1 MNEKRAE
8 QYDLI
13 CASDDAETLKR
24 EIIRHIAS
32 TLGHDPSFA
41 KGYYFYK
48 AVAHAV
54 RDRLVDRWINTQRSY
69 YNKEAKRVYYLSME
83 FLPGRFLRNNLIKL
97 GIAGL
102 CQRVLQ
108 EYGHPL
114 EEIEELE
121 WDAGLGNGGLG
132 RLASCFMDSFATL
145 KLPAYGYG
153 IRYDYGIFY
162 QVLEDGFQVEKC
174 DNWLRHGNPW
184 EFERPEH
191 LYEVKFYGH
200 VTEYVDEQGRF
211 CHRWEK
217 TENIM
222 AMACDT
228 LIPGYGN
235 DHVINMRLW
244 AAKASREFNLELFN
258 MGLYADAVEE
268 KVLSENISKVL
279 YPSEAA
285 IEGKELRLKQQYFF
299 VSATFQDL
307 MRRFRKRNVDYARFP
322 DMVAVQLNDTHPTI
336 AIPELMR
343 ILLDEE
349 RLSWEKSWD
358 ICGKTFGYTN
368 HTILSE
374 ALETWPLR
382 MMENL
387 LPRHVQ
393 IIYEINRRFLNQVR
407 HSFPGDLERVRR
419 MSLIQEGPEKL
430 VRMAHLGVLGSH
442 SVNGVSELHTRIL
455 KEGVFNDFHEMFP
468 GRLNNKTNGI
478 TPRQWLLSANPLISR
493 LITKTIGAAWIT
505 DLSRLEAIAPMAD
518 DSKFR
523 AEWRRVK
530 RENKGR
536 LARYI
541 NRKLGIQVN
550 PDSLFD
556 IQVKRIHEYKRQIL
570 NLLHVIT
577 LYDRIRIEP
586 DRVKAPRTIIF
597 GGKAAPGYYMAKLV
611 IKLINSVAQ
620 AVNSDPAVNHMLKLI
635 FLPNYCVSQA
645 EKVIPAADLSEQ
657 ISTAGMEASGTGNM
671 KFALN
676 GALIIGTLDGAN
688 VEIMEEVGEEN
699 IFMFGLTADEV
710 KEKLSKGYQPRDYY
724 GSDSELRAALD
735 MIASG
740 FFSPGERDL
749 FRPVLDGLFA
759 YNDPFMV
766 LADYRSYMDCQGLV
780 DEGYLD
786 TEGWTRRSILNT
798 AGMGK
803 FSSDRTVLEYA
814 RDIWNVKPLS

>member
-1 MNEKRAE
+1 
-8 QYDLI
+8 
-13 CASDDAETLKR
+13 
-24 EIIRHIAS
+24 
-32 TLGHDPSFA
+32 
-41 KGYYFYK
+41 
-48 AVAHAV
+48 
-54 RDRLVDRWINTQRSY
+54 
-69 YNKEAKRVYYLSME
+69 
-83 FLPGRFLRNNLIKL
+83 
-97 GIAGL
+97 
-102 CQRVLQ
+102 
-108 EYGHPL
+108 
-114 EEIEELE
+114 
-121 WDAGLGNGGLG
+121 
-132 RLASCFMDSFATL
+132 CFMDSFATL

-162 QVLEDGFQVEKC
+162 QVLEDGFQIEKC
-174 DNWLRHGNPW
+174 DNWMRHGNPW

-200 VTEYVDEQGRF
+200 VREYVDEQGRF

-244 AAKASREFNLELFN
+244 AAKSSREFNLELFN

-285 IEGKELRLKQQYFF
+285 IKGKELRLKQQYFF
-299 VSATFQDL
+299 VSATFQDI

-349 RLSWEKSWD
+349 RLSWEQSWD
-358 ICGKTFGYTN
+358 ICINTFGYTN

-374 ALETWPLR
+374 ALEAWPLR
-382 MMENL
+382 MIENL

-393 IIYEINRRFLNQVR
+393 IIYEINRRFLNHVR
-407 HSFPGDLERVRR
+407 HSFPGDLDRVRR
-419 MSLIQEGPEKL
+419 MSIIQEGPEKL

-455 KEGVFNDFHEMFP
+455 KERVFNDFHEMFP
-468 GRLNNKTNGI
+468 CRLNNKTNGI
-478 TPRQWLLSANPLISR
+478 TPRQWLLSANPLLSG
-493 LITKTIGAAWIT
+493 LITKTIGDAWIT
-505 DLSRLEAIAPMAD
+505 DLSLLEAIAPMAD
-518 DSKFR
+518 DSRFR
-523 AEWRRVK
+523 ARWRRVK

-541 NRKLGIQVN
+541 DRKLGIQVD

-556 IQVKRIHEYKRQIL
+556 IQVKRIHEYKRQVL
-570 NLLHVIT
+570 NLLHAVT
-577 LYDRIRIEP
+577 LYNKIRNDP
-586 DRVKAPRTIIF
+586 DRVEVPRTIVF
-597 GGKAAPGYYMAKLV
+597 GGKAAPGYYKAKLV
-611 IKLINSVAQ
+611 IKLINSVAL
-620 AVNSDPAVNHMLKLI
+620 AVNSDPAVNHLLKLI

-688 VEIMEEVGEEN
+688 VEIMEEVGKEN
-699 IFMFGLTADEV
+699 IFIFGLTSDEV
-710 KEKLSKGYQPRDYY
+710 KEKFSKGYQPRDYY
-724 GSDSELRAALD
+724 DSDSELRAALD

-740 FFSPGERDL
+740 FFSPGDRGL
-749 FRPVLDGLFA
+749 FKPVLDGLFVF
-759 YNDPFMV
+759 NDPFMV
-766 LADYRSYMDCQGLV
+766 LADYRSYIDCQGL
-780 DEGYLD
+780 
-786 TEGWTRRSILNT
+786 
-798 AGMGK
+798 
-803 FSSDRTVLEYA
+803 
-814 RDIWNVKPLS
+814 

>member
-1 MNEKRAE
+1 MNGKKPER
-8 QYDLI
+8 YDLI
-13 CASDDAETLKR
+13 CVSDDKETLRR

-48 AVAHAV
+48 AIAHAV

-69 YNKEAKRVYYLSME
+69 YHQETKRVYYLSME

-97 GIAGL
+97 GIEGL
-102 CQRVLQ
+102 CKEVV
-108 EYGHPL
+108 EEFGHPL
-114 EEIEELE
+114 EDIEELE

-200 VTEYVDEQGRF
+200 VREYVDEQGRF

-244 AAKASREFNLELFN
+244 AAKSSREFNLELFN

-285 IEGKELRLKQQYFF
+285 IEGKELRLKQQYFC
-299 VSATFQDL
+299 VSATFQDI
-307 MRRFRKRNVDYARFP
+307 MRRFKKRHTDYAEFP
-322 DMVAVQLNDTHPTI
+322 DMVGVQLNDTHPTI

-343 ILLDEE
+343 ILLDDEGLPWEE
-349 RLSWEKSWD
+349 SWE
-358 ICGKTFGYTN
+358 ICVKTFGYTN

-374 ALETWPLR
+374 ALEAWPLR
-382 MMENL
+382 MMERL

-407 HSFPGDLERVRR
+407 HSYPGDLERVRR

-430 VRMAHLGVLGSH
+430 VRMAHLGVLGCH
-442 SVNGVSELHTRIL
+442 SVNGVSELHSRIL
-455 KEGVFNDFHEMFP
+455 KERVFRDFHEMFP
-468 GRLNNKTNGI
+468 GRFNNKTNGV
-478 TPRQWLLSANPLISR
+478 TPRQWLLSANPRLSS
-493 LITKTIGAAWIT
+493 LITETIGDAWIT
-505 DLSRLEAIAPMAD
+505 DLSRLKEIAPLAD
-518 DSKFR
+518 DSKFCD
-523 AEWRRVK
+523 AWQRVK
-530 RENKGR
+530 RENKER
-536 LARYI
+536 LAGYI
-541 NRKLGIQVN
+541 HRKVDVQVN
-550 PDSLFD
+550 LDSLFD
-556 IQVKRIHEYKRQIL
+556 VQVKRIHEYKRQIL
-570 NLLHVIT
+570 NLLHAIT
-577 LYDRIRIEP
+577 LYDRIRIDP
-586 DRVKAPRTIIF
+586 DLVKAPRTIIF

-620 AVNSDPAVNHMLKLI
+620 AVNADPAVNHMLKII

-645 EKVIPAADLSEQ
+645 EKVVPAADLSEQ

-676 GALIIGTLDGAN
+676 GAIIVGTLDGAN
-688 VEIMEEVGEEN
+688 VEIMEEVGDAN
-699 IFMFGLTADEV
+699 IFVFGLTSEDV
-710 KEKLSKGYQPRDYY
+710 KDRLSLGYQP
-724 GSDSELRAALD
+724 SDCYESDPELRAAVD
-735 MIASG
+735 IIESD
-740 FFSPGERDL
+740 FFSPGNPGL
-749 FRPVLDGLFA
+749 FRPVLDSLFA
-759 YNDPFMV
+759 YNEPFMV
-766 LADYRSYMDCQGLV
+766 LADYRSYVDCQDLV
-780 DEGYLD
+780 ADSFLD
-786 TEGWTRRSILNT
+786 TRGWTRRSILNT
-798 AGMGK
+798 ANVGK

-814 RDIWNVKPLS
+814 RDIWDVEPLS